1 MVSGMAQHRLKHDAH
16 DKHTL
21 FTLIVL
27 LIILFDQTTKYAVKL
42 FLLDSEKV
50 IIPKVLSF
58 SHIRNYGAS
67 FGILQNQTAFLIWF
81 SIGVVIAIL
90 WYFHKI
96 PFSYLPWVA
105 LIFGGAVANLIDRLS
120 YGFVIDFISVGF
132 WPAFNVADS
141 AITIGVLVLVWKMWR
156 T

>member
-1 MVSGMAQHRLKHDAH
+1 MVGWMVQRFKQYTH

-27 LIILFDQTTKYAVKL
+27 LIILFDQTTKY
-42 FLLDSEKV
+42 
-50 IIPKVLSF
+50 PKVLSF

>member
-1 MVSGMAQHRLKHDAH
+1 MVGWMVQRFKQYTH

>member
-1 MVSGMAQHRLKHDAH
+1 M
-16 DKHTL
+16 
-21 FTLIVL
+21 
-27 LIILFDQTTKYAVKL
+27 
-42 FLLDSEKV
+42 
-50 IIPKVLSF
+50 
-58 SHIRNYGAS
+58 
-67 FGILQNQTAFLIWF
+67 LQNQTTFLIWF
-81 SIGVVIAIL
+81 SIGVVMGIL

-96 PFSYLPWVA
+96 SFLYIPWVA

-141 AITIGVLVLVWKMWR
+141 AITIGALMLVWKMWR

>member
-1 MVSGMAQHRLKHDAH
+1 MVQRFKQYTH

-42 FLLDSEKV
+42 FLLGSEKV

-67 FGILQNQTAFLIWF
+67 FGILQNQTVFLIWF